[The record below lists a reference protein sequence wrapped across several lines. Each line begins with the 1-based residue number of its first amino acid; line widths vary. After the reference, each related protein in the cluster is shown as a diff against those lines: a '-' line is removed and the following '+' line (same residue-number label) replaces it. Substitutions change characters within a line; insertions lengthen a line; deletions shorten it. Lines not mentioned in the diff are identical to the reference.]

1 MIGSDTSFS
10 ARKSRITKFYRRFKM
25 TDFNG
30 KLSVVCAA
38 VGTAGAAVAEALGGW
53 DNAVITLIIF
63 MVIDYAMGLIVA

>member
-1 MIGSDTSFS
+1 
-10 ARKSRITKFYRRFKM
+10 M

-53 DNAVITLIIF
+53 DNGVITPLIF
-63 MVIDYAMGLIVA
+63 MVIDYGTGVIAARVF

>member
-1 MIGSDTSFS
+1 
-10 ARKSRITKFYRRFKM
+10 M

-53 DNAVITLIIF
+53 DNGVITLIIF
-63 MVIDYAMGLIVA
+63 MVLGTGRCCKKICFINIF